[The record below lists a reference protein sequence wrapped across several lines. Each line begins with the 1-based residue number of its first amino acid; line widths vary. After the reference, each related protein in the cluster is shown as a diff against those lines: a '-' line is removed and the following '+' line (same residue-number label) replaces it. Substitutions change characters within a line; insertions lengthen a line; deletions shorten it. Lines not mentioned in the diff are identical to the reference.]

1 MYYITISLLAHY
13 AYDTYKLIIIR
24 KLSVCM
30 ESAYDELKVLG
41 AIAGFTKAT
50 KRIQTFLEAQIVYH
64 CVNESLPYDT
74 KLFHG
79 QS

>member
-1 MYYITISLLAHY
+1 
-13 AYDTYKLIIIR
+13 
-24 KLSVCM
+24 M

-41 AIAGFTKAT
+41 AIAGFTKVT